1 MKTNAQFYAMRKGA
15 LDMSLYPLPYAGGE
29 VAETNIG
36 LMPGLVTSYEQGA
49 AWKKS
54 PVGQKLTQLMA
65 EKGIVFVTWVWQ
77 SGGVASR
84 DKQMLAPEDAKGM
97 KIRGGSREMDLVL
110 KAAGAATLNLPS
122 NESYAALQTGA

>member
-1 MKTNAQFYAMRKGA
+1 ME
-15 LDMSLYPLPYAGGE
+15 E
-29 VAETNIG
+29 VADR
-36 LMPGLVTSYEQGA
+36 
-49 AWKKS
+49 
-54 PVGQKLTQLMA
+54 A
-65 EKGIVFVTWVWQ
+65 EADPAHGREGHRASSTWVWQ

-122 NESYAALQTGA
+122 NEFYARPADRRLRRAHHLLDEPRSRSGSRSLRST